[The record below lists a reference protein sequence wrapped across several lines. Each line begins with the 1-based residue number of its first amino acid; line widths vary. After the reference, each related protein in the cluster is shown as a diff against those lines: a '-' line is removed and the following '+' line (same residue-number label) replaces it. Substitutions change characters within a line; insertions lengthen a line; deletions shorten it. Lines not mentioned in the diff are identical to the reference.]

1 MNNLFE
7 RIALLRSLP
16 ADRQAKWGIMS
27 PHHMIEHLSGSMRM
41 SNGKVYLPQL
51 IADEKIPA
59 RLEFLYSDKP
69 FPRDLKFTE
78 EPASLKP
85 LKTASMEEAI
95 ALLEQMLVVFEAHY
109 EANPND
115 KPIHPFFG
123 PLNKEQWLQFH
134 NRHWNHHFEQF
145 DLM

>member
-1 MNNLFE
+1 MNTLFE
-7 RIALLRSLP
+7 RLPFLRALP
-16 ADRQAKWGIMS
+16 ADRVPKWGIMS
-27 PHHMIEHLSGSMRM
+27 SHHMVEHLSGSMRM

-59 RLEFLYSDKP
+59 RLQFLYSNDP
-69 FPRDLKFTE
+69 FPLNLKFTE
-78 EPASLKP
+78 EPANLKT
-85 LKTASMEEAI
+85 LKTASIEEAI
-95 ALLEQMLVVFEAHY
+95 ALLEQMLVVFDAHY
-109 EANPND
+109 DANPND

>member
-7 RIALLRSLP
+7 RLTSLRNLP
-16 ADRQAKWGIMS
+16 ADRQAKWGIMT

-69 FPRDLKFTE
+69 FPKDLKFTE
-78 EPASLKP
+78 EPAALKP
-85 LKTASMEEAI
+85 LKTANLEAAI
-95 ALLEQMLVVFEAHY
+95 ALLEQMLEVFDTHY
-109 EANPND
+109 LSNPSD

-123 PLNKEQWLQFH
+123 PLTKDQWLQFH
-134 NRHWNHHFEQF
+134 NRHWDHHFEQF
-145 DLM
+145 GLI